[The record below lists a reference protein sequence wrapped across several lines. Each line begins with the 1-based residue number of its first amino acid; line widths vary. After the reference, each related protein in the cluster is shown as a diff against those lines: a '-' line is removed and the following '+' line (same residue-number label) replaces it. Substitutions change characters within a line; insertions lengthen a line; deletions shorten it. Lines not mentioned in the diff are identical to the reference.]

1 MRAMDIMNTPVITI
15 LSNATVAEV
24 ADLML
29 EHQISCLPVL
39 DGQGQLQGILTHTD
53 FVLRH
58 KFLQVVHDLYTL
70 LGSWTKL
77 NTLEKVALD
86 VRSKLVKDVMRNHV
100 FTVQEDTPVAQVVE
114 LMVNQRVNRLP
125 IMRGKQLVGIITRH
139 DLLKLMEP
147 DKWRLVKAE
156 TQPYL

>member
-1 MRAMDIMNTPVITI
+1 
-15 LSNATVAEV
+15 
-24 ADLML
+24 ML
-29 EHQISCLPVL
+29 
-39 DGQGQLQGILTHTD
+39 
-53 FVLRH
+53 
-58 KFLQVVHDLYTL
+58 K
-70 LGSWTKL
+70 
-77 NTLEKVALD
+77 TLEKVALD
-86 VRSKLVKDVMRNHV
+86 LRSKLVKDVMRHHV

-147 DKWRLVKAE
+147 DKWRLVEAE